1 MNHAQE
7 ERHVLIIDGLQ
18 GRQAIAL
25 EAAAYSVGRDLTNA
39 IVLDFDTVSRQHA
52 IFLRVPVPGT
62 NQYRYRLVD
71 GNADGKP
78 STNGTFINGKR
89 CLSEQLHHG
98 DTILFG
104 RKIKAAYLT
113 VAMAEN
119 EFSSYLESI
128 AFQSIKSQTLSPK
141 ETLVGTE
148 FSGEQLAQELNK
160 RTKNVELQPLVAGRI
175 KNSEPGSLI
184 GETTGPLA
192 AEKSTTDD
200 NSLKATVHED
210 GPDPSP
216 KLSWQKIVAAVVVVV
231 AIVTGISLYLNSQQ
245 SQPGLENP
253 PTQNQ

>member
-1 MNHAQE
+1 MNKDQE
-7 ERHVLIIDGLQ
+7 ERHVLIINGLQ

-52 IFLRVPVPGT
+52 ILLRVPVPST

-89 CLSEQLHHG
+89 CLSEQLNHG

-104 RKIKAAYLT
+104 RKIKVAYLT

-128 AFQSIKSQTLSPK
+128 AYQSIKSQTLSPK

-148 FSGEQLAQELNK
+148 FTGEQLAQELNK
-160 RTKNVELQPLVAGRI
+160 RTKDVEFQPLVAGPV
-175 KNSEPGSLI
+175 KNAEPGRLA
-184 GETTGPLA
+184 GETTGQLVTEKATPESNPL
-192 AEKSTTDD
+192 KT
-200 NSLKATVHED
+200 TVHEH
-210 GPDPSP
+210 GLDPAQR
-216 KLSWQKIVAAVVVVV
+216 LGLQRTVATVVVVL
-231 AIVTGISLYLNSQQ
+231 ALGTGIGLYIQSQQ
-245 SQPGLENP
+245 PQPGLENS
-253 PTQNQ
+253 PTQTP

>member
-1 MNHAQE
+1 MNHTQD

-39 IVLDFDTVSRQHA
+39 IVLDFETVSRQHA

-89 CLSEQLHHG
+89 CLSEQLNHG

-148 FSGEQLAQELNK
+148 FSGEQLAQELSK
-160 RTKNVELQPLVAGRI
+160 RTKGVELQPLVAGKI
-175 KNSEPGSLI
+175 QNSEPGSLV
-184 GETTGPLA
+184 GETTGSLVT
-192 AEKSTTDD
+192 EKATAKD
-200 NSLKATVHED
+200 SLKETVHED
-210 GPDPSP
+210 GPNPTQRL
-216 KLSWQKIVAAVVVVV
+216 KRQQMVAAVVIVL
-231 AIVTGISLYLNSQQ
+231 ALVTGTGVYLHSQQ
-245 SQPGLENP
+245 SPPGLESS
-253 PTQNQ
+253 PTQAQ